1 MKNII
6 NEEINKINY
15 LFGYKRGIVISEQE
29 VEKTNNLTPEELT
42 VLGYLSNVMDEYRK
56 VKPSSPE
63 EMQSNIN
70 YNQKVVSLANQ
81 LINKRDG
88 KSENIDPTLY
98 NVFKNNV
105 DELGSKGEIDVKS
118 LEGKGESVKSMTYT
132 SFGN

>member
-63 EMQSNIN
+63 EMESNNN
-70 YNQKVVSLANQ
+70 YNQQVVSLANQ

-105 DELGSKGEIDVKS
+105 NELGNKGDIDVKN

-132 SFGN
+132 SLGN

>member
-15 LFGYKRGIVISEQE
+15 LFGYKRGVVISEQE

-63 EMQSNIN
+63 EMESNNN
-70 YNQKVVSLANQ
+70 YNQQVVSLANQ

-105 DELGSKGEIDVKS
+105 NELGNKGDIDVKN

-132 SFGN
+132 SLGN

>member
-15 LFGYKRGIVISEQE
+15 LFGYKRGIIISEQE
-29 VEKTNNLTPEELT
+29 AEKTNNLTPEELT

-63 EMQSNIN
+63 EMESNIN

-105 DELGSKGEIDVKS
+105 NELGSKGDIDVKN

-132 SFGN
+132 SLGN